1 MNSFHYGQH
10 YGKEKKKP
18 SIMVSI
24 KKWANKLHS
33 YKTISQEPEGWLPT
47 LQGILPLFLES
58 GSCTR
63 ILHETMKPFRGRMTR
78 PSLCLQHLEMAC

>member
-63 ILHETMKPFRGRMTR
+63 ILHETMKPFRGRMTH